1 MKIEETFIK
10 DLVVVEPTVF
20 GDERGYF
27 FESYS
32 KTKFEDLG
40 IDIIFV
46 QDNQSFSKKEL

>member
-10 DLVVVEPTVF
+10 DLVIIDPIVF

-32 KTKFEDLG
+32 KTKFEDNG
-40 IDIIFV
+40 INIEFV
-46 QDNQSFSKKEL
+46 QD